1 VVFCAAIKLK
11 GVLMK
16 KLPVSLALAA
26 LFVAPLAMAKTVD
39 VVASFTVLADIVK
52 QVGGDHV
59 RVKSLVGP
67 DGDPHTFEPT
77 PQDSQALA
85 KADLVFVSGLGL
97 EGWMDRLVS
106 ASGYRG
112 QPVVASTGITTRS
125 MEEEGKTITDPHA
138 WNSMQNGVIYATN
151 VMNAL
156 VKADPDDAAQI
167 RQRGENYIQQLQ
179 ALDRWAKTAFD
190 RVPAERRKV
199 LTSHDAFGYFGQRY
213 GITFLA
219 PGGFSTEAEASA
231 SEVGSLI
238 TQLKQQHIQRYFI
251 ENQTDPRLVKQ
262 IASATGAQPGG
273 ELYPE
278 ALSPAAGPAPTYEAA
293 FKHNVKAMLKSMQ

>member
-1 VVFCAAIKLK
+1 
-11 GVLMK
+11 MK
-16 KLPVSLALAA
+16 KIPVC
-26 LFVAPLAMAKTVD
+26 LAMGAMFISPFTLAKTVD
-39 VVASFTVLADIVK
+39 VVASFSVLADIVN

-59 RVKSLVGP
+59 RVTSLVGP

-85 KADLVFVSGLGL
+85 QAQLVFVSGLGL

-106 ASGYRG
+106 ASGYKG
-112 QPVVASTGITTRS
+112 QVIVASQGVNTRK
-125 MEEEGKTITDPHA
+125 MEEEGKTVTDPHA

-156 VKADPDDAAQI
+156 IKADPQDAADI
-167 RQRGENYIQQLQ
+167 RHQGENYIQQLEKLDSWALQRFQ
-179 ALDRWAKTAFD
+179 AVPQAK
-190 RVPAERRKV
+190 RKV

-213 GITFLA
+213 GVTFLA
-219 PGGFSTEAEASA
+219 PVGFSTEAEANA
-231 SEVGSLI
+231 SDVAGLI

-262 IASATGAQPGG
+262 IASASGAQPGG
-273 ELYPE
+273 VLYPE
-278 ALSPAAGPAPTYEAA
+278 ALSGKTGPAASYQAA
-293 FKHNVKAMLKSMQ
+293 FKHNVEEIVNSMR